1 MRNDIDFILQKRSAW
16 MATHNREPMK
26 VTMTQKMWD
35 RIETH
40 LMDLNYGASNTLNGS
55 IMGMGVHTTSS
66 ENDEEVGFE

>member
-26 VTMTQKMWD
+26 VTMPQKMWD

-55 IMGMGVHTTSS
+55 IIGMGVHTTSS